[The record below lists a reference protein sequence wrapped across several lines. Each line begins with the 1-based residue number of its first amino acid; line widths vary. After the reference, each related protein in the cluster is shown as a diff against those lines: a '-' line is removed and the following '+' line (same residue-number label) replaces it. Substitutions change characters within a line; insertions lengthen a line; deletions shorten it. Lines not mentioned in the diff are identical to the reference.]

1 MYRIDVHT
9 HILPPPREWPDLS
22 SKFGYA
28 GWIALEA
35 IAAKGVGGCGCAKML
50 RVEQG
55 RDGRAEIGTD
65 GKRRATFFR
74 EIEANCWNADVRIA
88 EMERWEHRASQ
99 DADLRYGSNEEQ
111 DLSLTR
117 AAPWVQ
123 VLSTVPV
130 MFGYW
135 ARPEHTLEL
144 SRWLN
149 DHIAGVCRSRPDRF
163 VGLGTIPM
171 NAPQLAV
178 REMERCVRDLGMAGV
193 QIGSNVNGRNL
204 GEPEFAEV
212 FAAAE
217 ELGACV
223 FVHPWE
229 MLCEPRA
236 GTNSPTAFPSA
247 PVMGSRLSKHWAAWL
262 VGMPAET
269 CLALCSVLFSGV
281 LERFPKLRIGFAH
294 GGGSFAGTIGRI
306 EHGFHARPDL
316 CQNETKLSPREWCKV
331 GTQAAKF
338 YVDSLVH
345 DTSTL
350 RVLMELMGPE
360 RIMLGSDYP
369 FPLGEELPGAL
380 IAGIENAAARRM
392 MLEGTAAEF
401 LGRAGERFVVKG

>member
-1 MYRIDVHT
+1 MGAMHRIDVHT

-22 SKFGYA
+22 ARFGYA
-28 GWIALEA
+28 GWIALEE
-35 IAAKGVGGCGCAKML
+35 IAAKGAGGCGCAKML

-55 RDGRAEIGTD
+55 ADGRAEIGAD

-74 EIEANCWNADVRIA
+74 EIEANCWDAAVRLE
-88 EMERWEHRASQ
+88 EMDSWACGAS
-99 DADLRYGSNEEQ
+99 AG
-111 DLSLTR
+111 
-117 AAPWVQ
+117 PMVQ

-149 DHIAGVCRSRPDRF
+149 DHIAGVCRARPDRF

-171 NAPQLAV
+171 NAPKLAV
-178 REMERCVRDLGMAGV
+178 RELERCMRELGMAGV

-204 GEPEFAEV
+204 GEPEFVEV

-229 MLCEPRA
+229 MLCEPGVR
-236 GTNSPTAFPSA
+236 NSQTPPTVFPSP

-269 CLALCSVLFSGV
+269 CLALCSVLFSG
-281 LERFPKLRIGFAH
+281 LPERFPKLRIGFAH

-306 EHGFHARPDL
+306 DHGFHARPDL
-316 CQNETKLSPREWCKV
+316 CQNETKVSPRDWCKV
-331 GTQAAKF
+331 GTRPARF

-345 DTSTL
+345 DAGTL
-350 RVLMELMGPE
+350 RVLMDLMGPE

-369 FPLGEELPGAL
+369 FPLGEERPGEL
-380 IAGIENAAARRM
+380 IGAIPDVAARRM
-392 MLEGTAAEF
+392 MLEGTAVEF
-401 LGRAGERFVVKG
+401 LGRAGERFAAKGTA

>member
-1 MYRIDVHT
+1 MHRIDVHT

-22 SKFGYA
+22 AKFGYA
-28 GWIALEA
+28 GWIALEE
-35 IAAKGVGGCGCAKML
+35 IAAKGTGGCGCAKML

-55 RDGRAEIGTD
+55 ADGRAEVGAD

-74 EIEANCWNADVRIA
+74 EIGANCWDAGVRVD
-88 EMERWEHRASQ
+88 EMERWER
-99 DADLRYGSNEEQ
+99 DAERHP
-111 DLSLTR
+111 SLTR
-117 AAPWVQ
+117 EAPFVQ

-135 ARPEHTLEL
+135 AKPEHTQEL

-149 DHIAGVCRSRPDRF
+149 DHIAGVCRARPDRF

-171 NAPQLAV
+171 NAPKLAV
-178 REMERCVRDLGMAGV
+178 RELERCVRDLGMAGV

-229 MLCEPRA
+229 MLCEPRTA
-236 GTNSPTAFPSA
+236 TGQNSPTAFPSP

-269 CLALCSVLFSGV
+269 CLALCSVLFSGM

-306 EHGFHARPDL
+306 DHGFHARPDL
-316 CQNETKLSPREWCKV
+316 CQNETKTSPRDWCKA
-331 GTQAAKF
+331 GSRPAKF

-345 DTSTL
+345 DAATL

-369 FPLGEELPGAL
+369 FPLGEERPGEL
-380 IAGIENAAARRM
+380 IGSIPDAAAQRM
-392 MLEGTAAEF
+392 MLEGTAVEF
-401 LGRAGERFVVKG
+401 LGRAGTRFASRGNG